1 MKHGHNVAQSSKRGT
16 LAFAPGCSSAG
27 ADLHAEH
34 DDVDALLQR
43 IDELRERDLNAIGL
57 RR

>member
-1 MKHGHNVAQSSKRGT
+1 MKHGRTVAQSSKRGT

-27 ADLHAEH
+27 AGLHAEH
-34 DDVDALLQR
+34 VDALLQR
-43 IDELRERDLNAIGL
+43 IDELRERDLNAIRL